1 MNITNRIHLRATGC
15 SREVHLHLFSTILY
29 GKKDSATYMRLSTIE
44 WASKSSL
51 NIWNWLYDMN
61 LLYLFRYI
69 SFILQKNI
77 WQPNIYT
84 GILPYHLTRLL
95 SIQVWVSK
103 NELII
108 VLNVNDFWM
117 IDIRESCTSVWN
129 FSPKIILWFYLE
141 TQFSQASFSWLNFY
155 KKRTYQSDKS
165 VMNVHLSVEVQMNL
179 EMLSI
184 GSSPKPR
191 SQKHFK
197 NHE

>member
-108 VLNVNDFWM
+108 VLNVNDFCM

-129 FSPKIILWFYLE
+129 LALKLSCDSTWRHNFPKLHSL
-141 TQFSQASFSWLNFY
+141 
-155 KKRTYQSDKS
+155 D
-165 VMNVHLSVEVQMNL
+165 
-179 EMLSI
+179 
-184 GSSPKPR
+184 
-191 SQKHFK
+191 
-197 NHE
+197 